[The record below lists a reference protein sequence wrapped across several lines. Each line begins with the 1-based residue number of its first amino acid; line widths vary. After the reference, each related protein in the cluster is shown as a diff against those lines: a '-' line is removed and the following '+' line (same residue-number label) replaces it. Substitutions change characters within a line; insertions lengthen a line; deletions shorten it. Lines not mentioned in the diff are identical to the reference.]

1 MLGNDP
7 FYNRTIRKIVV
18 AFGTVFNDIHL
29 VRYTKDGLTAKE
41 IIKVPLNW
49 GAKEKYLTRLTS
61 DPTLTK
67 SIATTVPRISFDM
80 TGMSYDSSR
89 KLPSTMRNFSANDA
103 TSAKAQY
110 VPVPYNFNFSLS
122 IYVRNTEDGTQIL
135 EQILP
140 FFTPDF
146 SVTVDFIPSMEP
158 KYDMPIILNSVS
170 NEVDYEGDMMSTRL
184 IIWNLEFTAKGHIW
198 PPIKTGKVI
207 TVANTNVFFEPS
219 EDTQKVYVDFANGVG
234 RFSDSESIRVENK
247 ELFGKVSYFSN
258 TNNGILIVNSLN
270 GHLLEAGDVV
280 RGDFTGATYTI
291 SRADVI
297 PLQSTKI
304 TTRPNPIDATPDDEF
319 GFSET
324 FTYYTNPINTI
335 TITQNVPDI
344 TALVGANVS
353 FSVTA
358 TAIQGSVIS
367 YQWYSGNTDLPIS
380 GATTRLLSLTNVQL
394 SDSGKTYYVVLS
406 SPNATTVTSRYGVL
420 TVQ

>member
-1 MLGNDP
+1 MLGNEP

-18 AFGTVFNDIHL
+18 AFGTVFNDIYL

-41 IIKVPLNW
+41 TIKVPLNW
-49 GAKEKYLTRLTS
+49 GAKEKYLTRLTT

-89 KLPSTMRNFSANDA
+89 KLPSTMRNFSANNS
-103 TSAKAQY
+103 TSVKAQY
-110 VPVPYNFNFSLS
+110 VPVPYNFDFSLS

-198 PPIKTGKVI
+198 PPVKTGKVI
-207 TVANTNVFFEPS
+207 TSANTNLFIQPNSTLE
-219 EDTQKVYVDFANGVG
+219 QKVYVDFANGVG
-234 RFSDSESIRVENK
+234 RFSDSETLRVA
-247 ELFGKVSYFSN
+247 GKDVSGTVAYFSN
-258 TNNGILIVNSLN
+258 ANNGILVVQSLN
-270 GHLLEAGDVV
+270 DYLEVGDVV
-280 RGDFTGATYTI
+280 RGDFTGATFTI
-291 SRADVI
+291 KTADKY
-297 PLQSTKI
+297 PLVATTI
-304 TTRPNPIDATPDDEF
+304 NTRPKPLSAMPDDEF

-324 FTYYTNPINTI
+324 IIDGP
-335 TITQNVPDI
+335 
-344 TALVGANVS
+344 
-353 FSVTA
+353 A
-358 TAIQGSVIS
+358 T
-367 YQWYSGNTDLPIS
+367 
-380 GATTRLLSLTNVQL
+380 
-394 SDSGKTYYVVLS
+394 
-406 SPNATTVTSRYGVL
+406 
-420 TVQ
+420 